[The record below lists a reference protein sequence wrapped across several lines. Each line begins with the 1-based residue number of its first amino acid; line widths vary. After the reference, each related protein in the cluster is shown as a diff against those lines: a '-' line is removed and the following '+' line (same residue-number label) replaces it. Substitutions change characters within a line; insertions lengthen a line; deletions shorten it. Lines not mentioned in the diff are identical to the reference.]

1 MVRPGSGT
9 MSYAPLEGGP
19 ASRSAPT
26 DVGAHPA
33 RTAIATSVAA
43 RAGPAGGRKK
53 RSGDRNAPVKLRRES
68 PRWRSPGLRMNAWGK
83 GGQGLG
89 LQRPEARSEEGRVG
103 KGSMSQGRVV
113 GGPGH

>member
-53 RSGDRNAPVKLRRES
+53 RRGDRIAPVKLRRVS
-68 PRWRSPGLRMNAWGK
+68 QRWRSHGRRMNAWGK

-89 LQRPEARSEEGRVG
+89 LQDRKSTRLNS
-103 KGSMSQGRVV
+103 S
-113 GGPGH
+113 H